1 MCECS
6 SASEE
11 AFLVCIQNRHKRN
24 RRNVKP
30 FTQQVYTHKNVEK
43 SVLEVLDDFHPL
55 HGIHIGMDVAATNA
69 HFCEIFLQL
78 LGHPFGKSGNKHPF
92 VHFGPFADFLKQVIH
107 LIFHRTNLNRR
118 VKQSGRPYNLLNHK
132 AFRLLK
138 LVVCRSCAHKYLL
151 SCNLLE
157 FIEFQRP
164 VVRCSRESEPIVNQ
178 YALPRMVTTVHGT
191 NLRQGNMAL
200 VDECNEIL
208 GEIVNQAERPHPFL
222 PSVEISGIILDSGAI
237 THFLDELEIIFHPLL
252 QPLGFQCFTY

>member
-1 MCECS
+1 
-6 SASEE
+6 
-11 AFLVCIQNRHKRN
+11 
-24 RRNVKP
+24 
-30 FTQQVYTHKNVEK
+30 
-43 SVLEVLDDFHPL
+43 
-55 HGIHIGMDVAATNA
+55 MDVAATNA

-157 FIEFQRP
+157 FIEFQRS
-164 VVRCSRESEPIVNQ
+164 VVRCGRESEPIVNQ

-191 NLRQGNMAL
+191 DLRQGNMAL

-222 PSVEISGIILDSGAI
+222 PSVEIPGIILDSGAI

-252 QPLGFQCFTY
+252 QSLSLQCLTYGIEIFHLGAHIILNLADGLGTPLFSGHEITGRIDGNLIQGIDESTCNRVYD